1 MADISEESGKRIEA
15 QAYDHKRAKPLE
27 TKHTNMV
34 QQPKPTSTAWKI
46 WKQFIHKL
54 LRHRQTTWKRT
65 LGRWVVPSDEI
76 RRLYT
81 YYRTETE
88 LFKREKGK
96 IKKWNIIAGSTFMSK
111 QFQSYNTEKI
121 PRSAIPCVI
130 CLTENIYTEYQ
141 QVVIEESQE
150 KEARWIAEKIIAVTD
165 ASVIE
170 GKGTWA
176 YFIADIN
183 GNIIEEMSDYKREHL
198 ISSFRAEMFGV
209 KNVLKGLQN
218 SQEETNIRIYCDNE
232 AVIKAIQKLKRKE
245 VSYQDSDSDI
255 LYECKHLISQNM
267 TFHHVKGHQ
276 SEEESNTFPI
286 EVNLNIRADKAAKNM
301 HSLKENNFKQENYY
315 AIRTTYKDETITSY
329 PVKTIRSKVQI
340 NQSEAY
346 LQKKFG
352 VHYPDVKWTWY
363 LGAIKDMKRIPI
375 SITKMIH
382 NITPPGIHVSS

>member
-121 PRSAIPCVI
+121 PRSAIPCVFS
-130 CLTENIYTEYQ
+130 LTENIYTEYQ
-141 QVVIEESQE
+141 QVVVEESQE
-150 KEARWIAEKIIAVTD
+150 KEARWIAEEIIAVTD

-183 GNIIEEMSDYKREHL
+183 GNIMEEMSDNIREHP
-198 ISSFRAEMFGV
+198 ISSFRAEMIGV

-255 LYECKHLISQNM
+255 I
-267 TFHHVKGHQ
+267 
-276 SEEESNTFPI
+276 
-286 EVNLNIRADKAAKNM
+286 
-301 HSLKENNFKQENYY
+301 
-315 AIRTTYKDETITSY
+315 YKM
-329 PVKTIRSKVQI
+329 
-340 NQSEAY
+340 N
-346 LQKKFG
+346 
-352 VHYPDVKWTWY
+352 
-363 LGAIKDMKRIPI
+363 
-375 SITKMIH
+375 
-382 NITPPGIHVSS
+382 